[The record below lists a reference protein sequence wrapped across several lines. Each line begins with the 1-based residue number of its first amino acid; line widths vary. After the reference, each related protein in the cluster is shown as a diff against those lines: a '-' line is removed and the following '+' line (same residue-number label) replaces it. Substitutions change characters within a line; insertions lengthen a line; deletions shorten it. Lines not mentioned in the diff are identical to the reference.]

1 MKKITQFSVNYPVT
15 VSMIVMAILLLGYV
29 SLGKLNVDLF
39 PEMNAPRIFVEI
51 KAGERPPEEIEKQ
64 FIESIE
70 AQTIRQKGVSQ
81 VSSVCMVGSARLTVE
96 YTWGS
101 DMDEAFLDLQKALS
115 SYSQNSEI
123 DEFTITQHDPNA
135 SPILIVGMLHPEIQD
150 MNELRKIGENYIR
163 NELIRLKGI
172 AEVELT
178 GSQEKE
184 IRIETDQYL
193 LDAHQITID
202 QIVQKIQS
210 LNQNVSGGSIVE
222 MGTKYIIKGAGLIRN
237 TQEIE
242 NVIVGTKQ
250 EKPSG
255 TAQAANGNK
264 QALVKGKVPIL
275 LKDVAKVSFVAKKAQ
290 NIVRINGIRCVGLSI
305 YKETGSNT
313 VQAVEDF
320 EKTMVSIKKALP
332 GYQFITVQ
340 NQGQFIQ
347 KAIDEVQETAL
358 LGVLIAIFVL
368 FVFLRRVKVTAIV
381 SFAIPVSIIAT
392 FNLMYFNGLSLNI
405 MTLGGLALGAGM
417 LVDNAIV
424 VIENIF
430 RKMELGLSVKE
441 AAIEGT
447 SEVGG
452 AIVASTLT
460 TIVVFLPIV
469 YMHGASG
476 ALFKDQAWTVAFS
489 LIASLFVA
497 ILMIPML
504 FNFAYKGKS
513 KNIKFKSV
521 KISWYGILLRKLLG
535 KRALVIAGGTILLIA
550 TGLIL
555 PYVGNEY
562 LPKSGIGEFSL
573 DIELKEGTQLERTS
587 QTVDAIES
595 MLRQS
600 MGNQF
605 ETIYSQIGPGAS
617 SSTSKS
623 VFQNENTAN
632 IKVRLKSEYLAQS
645 EAILNHVG
653 VLISDIPNADITIV
667 RDETALQS
675 TIGTENAPIAVEV
688 KGKDMQVLEDLSNQI
703 KEHLSQLPDL
713 TNVTTNI
720 EEGAPEIDV
729 HIDPYKAGLFN
740 LNTQT
745 ITNQLKDIL
754 MGKKAGKFEQ
764 GGEMNDIHIQ
774 LPEKS
779 LSELNTILIKSGDA
793 QIPLYEVAEIKRS
806 SSPKQ
811 MLRRNQTRI
820 GKITADIQGSKAF
833 DQVIDQVNAKL
844 ADLDLPQGYQISLIG
859 EEQKRQEALSNLSFA
874 LILSI
879 VLVYMVM
886 ASQFE
891 SLIHPFTILLT
902 IPLAGVGAVWAFFIL
917 GIPMNIMAYI
927 GIIMLGG
934 IAVNDSIILV
944 DAINQFKRQGNTLL
958 DSIVMAGEN
967 RIRPIIMTSIT
978 TILALLPLTIGFG
991 ESAALRAPMAI
1002 AVIAGLITSTLLTLV
1017 VIPCVYYVFDR
1028 VQGYFSKSI
1037 DTE

>member
-64 FIESIE
+64 FIENIE
-70 AQTIRQKGVSQ
+70 AQSIRQKGVSQ
-81 VSSVCMVGSARLTVE
+81 VSSVCMVGSARITVE

-101 DMDEAFLDLQKALS
+101 DMDEAFLDLQKALT
-115 SYSQNSEI
+115 SYSQDAEI

-135 SPILIVGMLHPEIQD
+135 SPILIIGMLHPEIKD
-150 MNELRKIGENYIR
+150 MDELRKVGENYIR
-163 NELIRLKGI
+163 NELIRLEGI

-178 GSQEKE
+178 GTQEKE
-184 IRIETDQYL
+184 IRIETNQYL
-193 LDAHQITID
+193 LDAHKITID
-202 QIVQKIQS
+202 EIAQKIQS

-237 TQEIE
+237 VQEIE
-242 NVIVGTKQ
+242 NVIVGIKQ
-250 EKPSG
+250 SSPSPSALN
-255 TAQAANGNK
+255 TEK
-264 QALVKGKVPIL
+264 QASIKNKVPIF

-290 NIVRINGIRCVGLSI
+290 NIVRINGERCVGLSI

-320 EKTMVSIKKALP
+320 EKAMVSIKKALP
-332 GYQFITVQ
+332 GYQFIIVQ

-347 KAIDEVQETAL
+347 KAIDEVEETAL
-358 LGVLIAIFVL
+358 MGVLIAILVL
-368 FVFLRRVKVTAIV
+368 FVFLRRIKVTAIV

-430 RKMELGLSVKE
+430 RKMELGLSVRD

-504 FNFAYKGKS
+504 FHYAYKGKG
-513 KNIKFKSV
+513 KQTKFKSV
-521 KISWYGILLRKLLG
+521 KIGWYGTLLSKLLN
-535 KRALVIAGGTILLIA
+535 KRGLVIGAAGLLIVL

-562 LPKSGIGEFSL
+562 LPKSGIGRFSL
-573 DIELKEGTQLERTS
+573 DIQLKEGTQLERTS

-595 MLRQS
+595 LLQQA
-600 MGNQF
+600 MGDQF
-605 ETIYSQIGPGAS
+605 ETIYSQIGPGTS
-617 SSTSKS
+617 SATDKD
-623 VFQNENTAN
+623 VFQNENTAS
-632 IKVRLKSEYLAQS
+632 IKIRLKDEYIAQS
-645 EAILNHVG
+645 ETILKNVG
-653 VLISDIPNADITIV
+653 LLVSNIPNAEISII

-675 TIGTENAPIAVEV
+675 TVGTESAPIEVEV
-688 KGKDMQVLEDLSNQI
+688 KGKDMEVLERLANEI
-703 KEHLSQLPDL
+703 KERLTQVPDL
-713 TNVTTNI
+713 VNIKTNI

-729 HIDPYKAGLFN
+729 VIDRYKAGVYN
-740 LNTQT
+740 LTT
-745 ITNQLKDIL
+745 DGIANQLQDLL
-754 MGKKAGKFEQ
+754 MGKTAGKFEK
-764 GGEMNDIHIQ
+764 GGEMNDITIQ
-774 LPEKS
+774 MPETS
-779 LSELNTILIKSGDA
+779 LSELNTVLIKSG
-793 QIPLYEVAEIKRS
+793 QTEVPLYEVAQIKKS

-820 GKITADIQGSKAF
+820 GKITADIQGAAAF
-833 DQVIDQVNAKL
+833 DQVIHKINTKL
-844 ADLDLPQGYQISLIG
+844 NGIELPQGYQVNLIG
-859 EEQKRQEALSNLSFA
+859 EEEKRQEALSNLSFA
-874 LILSI
+874 LMLSI
-879 VLVYMVM
+879 ILVYMVM

-902 IPLAGVGAVWAFFIL
+902 IPLAGVGAVWAFFLL

-944 DAINQFKRQGNTLL
+944 DAINQFKAQGNTLR

-1002 AVIAGLITSTLLTLV
+1002 AVIAGLVTSTLLTLV
-1017 VIPCVYYVFDR
+1017 VIPCVYYIFDTI
-1028 VQGYFSKSI
+1028 QIYLSKSNK
-1037 DTE
+1037 DTNA